1 MKGKIESAKKALA
14 LTLAM
19 SLCGTQAF
27 AGDAL
32 SAAAQGVQEASQK
45 TVEEDVALPELTM
58 EEAVAKAKR
67 HSPDLRK
74 AEDTLDYVDE
84 MMDDIDAD
92 GVVTVPSVEY
102 KKWVDD
108 GWHTLVSAVY
118 QLEQSQ
124 KQARLSRDLQN
135 LVLELSVKASFT
147 AIKNNGDS
155 LNLARKNA
163 EIQKTLYEQ
172 GYTKYRLK
180 LLSQYNLDKLEIAA
194 QQAAAQVTLLENAGE
209 QLAIKLNDLMGEGA
223 DARFTYVY
231 AVDFTPY
238 QMTQSMEQ
246 YINAALKNDLSIA
259 LVELQLDSAE
269 FSKNYVGY
277 SNTSTDSNTQEY
289 NYDNA
294 KRDLK
299 TAKTDKAAAIRNAYL
314 QLQQV
319 ETQIAS
325 AQSDLTKAE
334 ADYRAAQ
341 LNLQS
346 GNATQIT
353 VEQAELG
360 VISAKNSLNQLI
372 YNYDML
378 VYQFEHTSLLGSTQ

>member
-1 MKGKIESAKKALA
+1 MKGRIDSARKALA
-14 LTLAM
+14 LTIAM

-27 AGDAL
+27 AADAL
-32 SAAAQGVQEASQK
+32 SAAAQGVQEAPQK
-45 TVEEDVALPELTM
+45 TAEEVVTLPQLTM
-58 EEAVAKAKR
+58 EEALEKAKR

-74 AEDTLDYVDE
+74 VEDTLEYADE
-84 MMDDIDAD
+84 MMDDIDAS
-92 GVVTVPSVEY
+92 GTITVPSVEY

-108 GWHTLVSAVY
+108 SWHTLVSAVY

-135 LVLELSVKASFT
+135 LVLELSVKTSFA
-147 AIKNNGDS
+147 AIKNNEDS
-155 LNLARKNA
+155 LHLARKNA

-172 GYTKYRLK
+172 GYTKYRLN
-180 LLSQYNLDKLEIAA
+180 LLSKYNLDQLEIAA
-194 QQAAAQVTLLENAGE
+194 QQAAAQVTLLETTGE
-209 QLAIKLNDLMGEGA
+209 QLAIKLNDLMGESA

-231 AVDFTPY
+231 EVDFTPY

-246 YINAALKNDLSIA
+246 YINAALKDDLSIA

-277 SNTSTDSNTQEY
+277 SNTSADSNTQEY

-299 TAKTDKAAAIRNAYL
+299 TAKSDKATAIRNAYL
-314 QLQQV
+314 QLQQT

-325 AQSDLTKAE
+325 AEADLTKAE
-334 ADYRAAQ
+334 ADYRAAK
-341 LNLQS
+341 LNLQA
-346 GNATQIT
+346 GNATQMA
-353 VEQAELG
+353 VEQAEMG
-360 VISAKNSLNQLI
+360 VISAQNSLNRLI

>member
-14 LTLAM
+14 LMLAM

-45 TVEEDVALPELTM
+45 TVEEVVALPELTM

-74 AEDTLDYVDE
+74 VEDTLDYVDE

-147 AIKNNGDS
+147 AIKNNEDS
-155 LNLARKNA
+155 LNLAKKNA
-163 EIQKTLYEQ
+163 EIQKALYEQ

-209 QLAIKLNDLMGEGA
+209 QLAIKLNDLMGESA

-360 VISAKNSLNQLI
+360 VTSAKNSLNQLI

>member
-74 AEDTLDYVDE
+74 VEDTLDYVDE

-135 LVLELSVKASFT
+135 LVLELSVKVSFT